1 MVKLKD
7 DLVLRQ
13 VAGEYLVMPIGRLSQ
28 ICQMMHISSSAA
40 FLWKVMQEGEFTE
53 ESLVERSLQ
62 EYTDVTK
69 ERLQKDVHNFLKL
82 LDNNYMLDS
91 GKPEPIVGN
100 VKIRLDEKQKK
111 WLQEQKSHE

>member
-91 GKPEPIVGN
+91 GKPEPIMGFT
-100 VKIRLDEKQKK
+100 KIQLTEKAMQQMRENEKNG
-111 WLQEQKSHE
+111 